1 MKRIISFLLSFVILL
16 TALEVPASAYYYF
29 DMYGSGN
36 EIIVNDSVYD
46 LMGKA
51 RAGATEVDLTSTAKF
66 EKQKFNSIFGAKNS
80 TKFVRFEFTLKK
92 KDTVTFTIDTSS
104 KFRSSCAAIFIF
116 NNDHEYFYEAGFKR
130 TGRNM
135 GTTYKDSVT
144 LSKGT
149 YFLFIATEKYS
160 TGTVDVK
167 ISAPKHKETKP
178 TFKVTAK
185 SGGKAVVKWNKVPG
199 ATKYRVSSY
208 KSGKFKTIKTTTKT
222 SYTVKNLV
230 KGNKY
235 SYIVSAYVNGK
246 WTTLNDKD
254 VISVY
259 GKK

>member
-1 MKRIISFLLSFVILL
+1 MKRIISFLLTFVILV
-16 TALEVPASAYYYF
+16 TAFDVPASAYYYF
-29 DMYGSGN
+29 DMYGTDN

-51 RAGATEVDLTSTAKF
+51 RAGATELDLTSTVKL
-66 EKQKFNSIFGAKNS
+66 EKQKFNSIIGSKNS
-80 TKFVRFEFTLKK
+80 TKFARFEFTLKK
-92 KDTVTFTIDTSS
+92 KDTVTFTIETST
-104 KFRSSCAAIFIF
+104 KFRSDCTAIFIF

-130 TGRNM
+130 TSKNM
-135 GTTYKDSVT
+135 GRTYKDSVT

-160 TGTVDVK
+160 TGTIDLKV
-167 ISAPKHKETKP
+167 SAPKHKETKP

-185 SGGKAVVKWNKVPG
+185 SGGKAVVKWNKVPN

-246 WTTLNDKD
+246 WTTLNPSNAKS
-254 VISVY
+254 IY
-259 GKK
+259 GK